1 MYWSILALH
10 VKLLQTQLNNSC
22 LALYNFYII

>member
-10 VKLLQTQLNNSC
+10 VKLLQTQLNNSR